1 MSTLTDRY
9 IAEVVR
15 RLPDS
20 TSDDISAEIA
30 ATIDDMVAAEL
41 DRHGDGAAAPDPD
54 SIERAVLGRLGD
66 PAALARRYSGARHYL
81 IGPEVYPAW
90 LRVLRWLMPIVGA
103 LAALTSAIVYVVTAP
118 QAELGGLIGE
128 VVSGVVSALLWA
140 FAAWTL
146 LVVIVE
152 RTTPEG
158 GRNPFTTSTAWDP
171 SELDHPRVR
180 PDTRIDAIVS
190 LNLLA
195 LLAAVPFVPSTFLYI
210 GHLNGGETV
219 VNPDIPTVWLAGYL
233 ALIGVLALVQIR
245 RLARPWRSR
254 RRLAVE
260 VVTDVVFGA
269 FLTVLV
275 LTQES
280 VIHPDL
286 VSAGENGVSTTAIG
300 WSVIATLWVIVI
312 WDQVETLRAH
322 RRDTAAAR

>member
-15 RLPDS
+15 RLPDGQS
-20 TSDDISAEIA
+20 EDISAEIA

-41 DRHGDGAAAPDPD
+41 DSPVDGAAAPDPD
-54 SIERAVLGRLGD
+54 SVERAVLGRLGD
-66 PAALARRYSGARHYL
+66 PAALARRYSGARPYL
-81 IGPEVYPAW
+81 IGPEVYPTW

-103 LAALTSAIVYVVTAP
+103 LAALASAIVYVATAP

-146 LVVIVE
+146 IVVIVE

-158 GRNPFTTSTAWDP
+158 GRNPFTTSAAWDP
-171 SELDHPRVR
+171 SELDHPRAR
-180 PDTRIDAIVS
+180 PDTRIDAVVS

-210 GHLNGGETV
+210 GHLNGGESL
-219 VNPDIPTVWLAGYL
+219 VNPDIPAAWLAGYL
-233 ALIGVLALVQIR
+233 VLIGALALVQIW
-245 RLARPWRSR
+245 RLARPGRSR

-275 LTQES
+275 LSQDS
-280 VIHPDL
+280 VIHPDI
-286 VSAGENGVSTTAIG
+286 VSTGGDDLSTAAIR
-300 WSVIATLWVIVI
+300 WSVIATVWVIVV
-312 WDQVETLRAH
+312 WDQAETLRAH

>member
-15 RLPDS
+15 RLPGS
-20 TSDDISAEIA
+20 ASDDISAEIS

-41 DRHGDGAAAPDPD
+41 DRPGDGDAPPDPD

-66 PAALARRYSGARHYL
+66 PAALARRYSGTRHYL

-90 LRVLRWLMPIVGA
+90 LRVVRWLLPIVGA

-146 LVVIVE
+146 IVVIVE
-152 RTTPEG
+152 RATPEG
-158 GRNPFTTSTAWDP
+158 DRNPLTTSATWDP
-171 SELDHPRVR
+171 SELDHPRAR

-195 LLAAVPFVPSTFLYI
+195 VLAAVPFVPSTFLYI
-210 GHLNGGETV
+210 GHLNGGEPV

-245 RLARPWRSR
+245 RLARPGASR

-260 VVTDVVFGA
+260 VVSDVAFGA
-269 FLTVLV
+269 FLTALV
-275 LTQES
+275 LSQDS

-286 VSAGENGVSTTAIG
+286 VSAGGDDLPAAAIR
-300 WSVIATLWVIVI
+300 WSVIATVWVIVI

-322 RRDTAAAR
+322 RRDTTAAR